1 MIKCILAASLKFTF
15 HEHLKEQNLTCMN
28 FHKKAVWRDWNI
40 SKKGILCKPFRDDWG
55 KHFYLPCLIVNMYFS
70 LSVFLKVFCSCCI
83 YIT

>member
-1 MIKCILAASLKFTF
+1 MIKCILAVSLKFTF
-15 HEHLKEQNLTCMN
+15 YEHLKEQNLTRMN

-40 SKKGILCKPFRDDWG
+40 SKEEFYANLFRDVWE

-70 LSVFLKVFCSCCI
+70 LSVFLKISCSCCI